1 MCLLRRV
8 SCTMHRLWS
17 LFYAIT
23 TCKGCDP
30 WFLMVSSIAPSH
42 WQALSAHPF
51 PRQSPQTQN
60 YCDMVAIVALFV
72 LQASAVPTCGL
83 YGVSPWR
90 TELVKNSVGQ
100 MWSCRETSRKSS
112 RIPPPCPIRSPV
124 HHHKR
129 GPYPAGCSGS
139 EDLHFKSPRICES
152 QTEISGVL
160 FINEEI
166 DFYSSLRVQA
176 LNFYTKLLLMPL
188 EF

>member
-1 MCLLRRV
+1 MEVMCLLRRV

-112 RIPPPCPIRSPV
+112 RIPPR
-124 HHHKR
+124 
-129 GPYPAGCSGS
+129 PALLEALSTTINGAPTPQ
-139 EDLHFKSPRICES
+139 DALAPRICTLSHLAFANPKLRS
-152 QTEISGVL
+152 QV
-160 FINEEI
+160 
-166 DFYSSLRVQA
+166 FYL
-176 LNFYTKLLLMPL
+176 LTKK
-188 EF
+188 